1 MANIRK
7 SFNFRNGVQVDN
19 DNFIV
24 NANGLVGIGTSI
36 PTESLDLIGNAK
48 ITGFT
53 TTITLGVAQ
62 TANFYNDLKVGPCQY
77 RS

>member
-19 DNFIV
+19 DNFVV

-36 PTESLDLIGNAK
+36 PTES
-48 ITGFT
+48 
-53 TTITLGVAQ
+53 
-62 TANFYNDLKVGPCQY
+62 
-77 RS
+77 